1 VKAIYRP
8 RTLIELAMVR
18 SILAA
23 NDIPYF
29 VHNAGYASLFP
40 GIQME
45 LLNVPT
51 VMVPP
56 SLEESAREL
65 LEAYI
70 PDIQDHL
77 LPSLDFSIWH
87 LARMVIE
94 GFVCGWFVPR
104 IGVHEKMPAEP

>member
-1 VKAIYRP
+1 MKAIYRP

-18 SILAA
+18 SLLAA

-40 GIQME
+40 GIQLD

-51 VMVPP
+51 VMVPL
-56 SLEESAREL
+56 SLAESAKEL

-70 PDIQDHL
+70 PEIQDHL
-77 LPSLDFSIWH
+77 LPSLDYSIWH
-87 LARMVIE
+87 LTRMVIE
-94 GFVCGWFVPR
+94 GFFCGWFVPR
-104 IGVHEKMPAEP
+104 IGVRERRPTEP